1 MRWFLFLFLPAFSY
15 GQKTALLSQDFKKPI
30 LFTDSVTVEQ
40 VSSGYFAVEVSNF
53 DTLYVNL
60 KYLSNMLKTRK
71 RSKMKYF
78 EMKAGTTTIKTAT
91 TPKAYG
97 DRFEIMAESN
107 INNLTSRLKLTLMTN
122 NNARN
127 GKRIDQM
134 IRYIENNKALFTNR
148 YEIQPKVYNVVIET
162 Y

>member
-1 MRWFLFLFLPAFSY
+1 
-15 GQKTALLSQDFKKPI
+15 
-30 LFTDSVTVEQ
+30 
-40 VSSGYFAVEVSNF
+40 
-53 DTLYVNL
+53 
-60 KYLSNMLKTRK
+60 
-71 RSKMKYF
+71 
-78 EMKAGTTTIKTAT
+78 
-91 TPKAYG
+91 
-97 DRFEIMAESN
+97 MAQSN